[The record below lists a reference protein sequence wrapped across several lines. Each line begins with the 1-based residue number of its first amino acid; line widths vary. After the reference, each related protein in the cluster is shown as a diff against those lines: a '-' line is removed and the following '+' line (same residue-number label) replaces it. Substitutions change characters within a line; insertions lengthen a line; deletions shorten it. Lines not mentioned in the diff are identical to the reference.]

1 MIFLII
7 NLVLTLAALITI
19 IALPLVQATA
29 EPYQVKVLF
38 TYVFGT
44 VLIPTSLFVLSK
56 KFDE

>member
-19 IALPLVQATA
+19 IAMPLVQATA

-38 TYVFGT
+38 TYVFRT